1 AVVGAAKALAFG
13 VPAGAAVVM
22 GVLTATFGG
31 VLRDVLA
38 EEPSVLLKR
47 EIYVSAALVAA
58 CVFVVLNVMGVPQ
71 IPSALAGFGAGLAVR
86 AGAILFRWSLPG
98 FPGRAA
104 PDEAD

>member
-1 AVVGAAKALAFG
+1 
-13 VPAGAAVVM
+13 M
-22 GVLTATFGG
+22 
-31 VLRDVLA
+31 
-38 EEPSVLLKR
+38 EEG
-47 EIYVSAALVAA
+47 LVAA